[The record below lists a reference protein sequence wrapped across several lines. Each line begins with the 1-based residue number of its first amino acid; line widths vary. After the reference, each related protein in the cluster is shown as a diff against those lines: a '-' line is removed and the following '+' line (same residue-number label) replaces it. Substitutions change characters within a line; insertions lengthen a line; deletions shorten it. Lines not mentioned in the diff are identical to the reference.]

1 MRLGISALL
10 FNLDKALELCREVDK
25 INHIEVGIDNLDE
38 CIKLS
43 KYKGEFDKLN
53 LSLGIHL
60 PMELNSCENIKY
72 IRKSW
77 IDFINKIEDDKNSV
91 EGLCYSC
98 AKEKGINP
106 LEVLAKQS
114 NLSEEELNDMSSQL
128 ENIFSDITENI
139 SDMDSDD
146 MQALGP
152 MLGSIF
158 GLNKKDNTSENS
170 TSANSSEQSGRKK
183 VKTEKRPKDNKKKR
197 FLDSFGTNLTDKAKQ
212 GKLDRVIGRNKEIQ
226 RITQILNRRS
236 KNNPCLIG
244 EPGVG
249 KTAIAQGLAIRIAEG
264 NVPAKLLNKEVY
276 LLDMTSVIA
285 GTQFRG
291 QFESRMKALVDE
303 CKSYGNIILVIDE
316 IHNIIGAG
324 DAEHSMNA
332 ANILK
337 PSLSNGEIQ
346 LIGTTTLTEY
356 RKYIEKDSALERRFQ
371 PVIVDEPSID
381 DTIEIIQGI
390 KKYYEDYHKVLISND
405 VIEKTVKMS
414 EKYIHDR
421 FLPDKAID
429 LIDEACSR
437 INLNNKELYE
447 IEVIKNKL
455 AKIAEEKEEAV
466 SSDSTED
473 YQKAADLK
481 TKECILNDRLEEL
494 NKNLQLKALTV
505 QDIAE
510 VIENWTKIPVTKIT
524 EAETQKLLNLE
535 ANLHKRIIGQNAAVS
550 AVAKAIRRNRA
561 GLQTTKRPPSFIFVG
576 PTGVGKTELAKALA
590 SEMFG
595 SEDSII
601 RIDMSEYMESHS
613 TSKLIGSPPGYVG
626 YDDAGQLTEKVKR
639 KPYSIILLDE
649 IEKAHPDVFNILLQ
663 VLDDGKLTDSQGNTV
678 NFENTIIIMTSNA
691 GSNLN
696 TNSIGFGKQSVDN
709 GKINSALKELF
720 RPEFLN
726 RVDEIV
732 TFDSLTSDELIQIID
747 LLLKHTD
754 EALANKDIKLS
765 VSASAKKY
773 VLEKGT
779 DLKYGARPLRRA
791 IQKYIEDEIAEM
803 LLRSEVMPGQTV
815 KVDCKKDELKFTV
828 VSKTAKSKKSE

>member
-1 MRLGISALL
+1 M
-10 FNLDKALELCREVDK
+10 LCSVCNK
-25 INHIEVGIDNLDE
+25 NTAVI
-38 CIKLS
+38 
-43 KYKGEFDKLN
+43 
-53 LSLGIHL
+53 
-60 PMELNSCENIKY
+60 
-72 IRKSW
+72 
-77 IDFINKIEDDKNSV
+77 FINKIEDGKNSV
-91 EGLCYSC
+91 EGLCYNC

-114 NLSEEELNDMSSQL
+114 NLSEDELNDMSSQI
-128 ENIFSDITENI
+128 ENIFNDITENMSGI
-139 SDMDSDD
+139 DGEDMSSI
-146 MQALGP
+146 GP
-152 MLGSIF
+152 MLGNIF
-158 GLNKKDNTSENS
+158 GVNKKESDENAKSAASSDSSNSE
-170 TSANSSEQSGRKK
+170 RKK
-183 VKTEKRPKDNKKKR
+183 VKTEKRPKEKKKR
-197 FLDSFGTNLTDKAKQ
+197 FLDSFGTNLTEQAKQ
-212 GKLDRVIGRNKEIQ
+212 GKLDKVIGRNKEIQ

-249 KTAIAQGLAIRIAEG
+249 KTAIAQGLALRISEG

-276 LLDMTSVIA
+276 LIDMTAMIA

-303 CKSYGNIILVIDE
+303 CKTYGNIILVIDE

-337 PSLSNGEIQ
+337 PSLSNGDIQ
-346 LIGTTTLTEY
+346 LIGTTTLNEY

-390 KKYYEDYHKVLISND
+390 KKYYEDFHKVLISND

-447 IEVIKNKL
+447 IEVIKNQL
-455 AKIAEEKEEAV
+455 AKISEEKEEAV

-481 TKECILNDRLEEL
+481 TKECILNERLDEL
-494 NKNLQLKALTV
+494 CKNLQLKALTV

-535 ANLHKRIIGQNAAVS
+535 NNLHKRIIAQNDAVA

-576 PTGVGKTELAKALA
+576 PTGVGKTELAKALS

-601 RIDMSEYMESHS
+601 RIDMSEFMESHS

-696 TNSIGFGKQSVDN
+696 TNSIGFGKQTVDKS
-709 GKINSALKELF
+709 KINSALKELF

-732 TFDSLTSDELIQIID
+732 NFDSLTNEELIQIID
-747 LLLKHTD
+747 LLLKHTED
-754 EALANKDIKLS
+754 ALANKDIKLS
-765 VSASAKKY
+765 VSVAAKKY

-803 LLRSEVMPGQTV
+803 LLRSEISGGQIV
-815 KVDCKKDELKFTV
+815 KVDARKDGLKFIV
-828 VSKTAKSKKSE
+828 K

>member
-1 MRLGISALL
+1 M
-10 FNLDKALELCREVDK
+10 LCSICKKNTAV
-25 INHIEVGIDNLDE
+25 I
-38 CIKLS
+38 
-43 KYKGEFDKLN
+43 
-53 LSLGIHL
+53 
-60 PMELNSCENIKY
+60 
-72 IRKSW
+72 
-77 IDFINKIEDDKNSV
+77 FINKIENDKNSV

-152 MLGSIF
+152 MLGNIF
-158 GLNKKDNTSENS
+158 GLNKKDNSSENS
-170 TSANSSEQSGRKK
+170 ASANSSEQSGRKK

-550 AVAKAIRRNRA
+550 AVAKAIRRNRV

-696 TNSIGFGKQSVDN
+696 TNSIGFGKQSIDN

-732 TFDSLTSDELIQIID
+732 TFDSLTSDELLQIID

-754 EALANKDIKLS
+754 YALANKDIKLS

-773 VLEKGT
+773 VLAKGT

-803 LLRSEVMPGQTV
+803 LLRSDLMPGQTV